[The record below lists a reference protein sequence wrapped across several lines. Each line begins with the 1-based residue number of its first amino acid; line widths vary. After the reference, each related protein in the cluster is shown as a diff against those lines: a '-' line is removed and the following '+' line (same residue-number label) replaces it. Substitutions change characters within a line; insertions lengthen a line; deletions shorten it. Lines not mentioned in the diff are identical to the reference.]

1 MHHGTSLV
9 CHKLSSDSWQILDQ
23 EMTGVLDHHRQC
35 CALTQAY
42 KEASGWMCVL
52 PSLEWVVA
60 ELCLLPTP
68 SSSHSSL
75 NTGQK
80 CSGGGREILSAVSP
94 AVWCWQDSWVE
105 LRRGMWLTP
114 ALLLPVHGA
123 PPGSQGAAGGAE
135 LSAASSRRKHRAA
148 VREPLWDWDC
158 PVLAGSW
165 LVGRATTCFG
175 GDGVGLLDQCC

>member
-1 MHHGTSLV
+1 MQLWPALYLHRGTSLV

-60 ELCLLPTP
+60 EFCLLPTP

-80 CSGGGREILSAVSP
+80 CSGGGRGTLSAVCP
-94 AVWCWQDSWVE
+94 AVWCGQDSQVE
-105 LRRGMWLTP
+105 LREGDVADTCP
-114 ALLLPVHGA
+114 AAPCAQGPSWITRSCRQRRAQCLLLWEGA
-123 PPGSQGAAGGAE
+123 QGCCQGASLGLVQSWMVPGSGK
-135 LSAASSRRKHRAA
+135 SHHM
-148 VREPLWDWDC
+148 LW
-158 PVLAGSW
+158 
-165 LVGRATTCFG
+165 R
-175 GDGVGLLDQCC
+175 